1 MIGTK
6 NLNHSLGVEHG
17 RVISPFHGWFLR
29 FLHHN
34 LRIYAA
40 EIPVK
45 SHEFIYSWWKS
56 HQKSPLN
63 CWYRWDFH
71 GISFPLL
78 SNPIK
83 HPMKNPMNIHI
94 NPIKNPI
101 KFPSKIQFLGE
112 IPQKNHPEIR
122 SPKSQEIDT
131 DASGFISP
139 DEILEHTSNPAV
151 CRGRSREIRG
161 LKLKRWMEL
170 MMLMINMEVIT
181 RLWWLE
187 WLIVSIWFDD

>member
-1 MIGTK
+1 MDAWSP
-6 NLNHSLGVEHG
+6 HSMVPLQ
-17 RVISPFHGWFLR
+17 SAFML
-29 FLHHN
+29 L
-34 LRIYAA
+34 
-40 EIPVK
+40 K
-45 SHEFIYSWWKS
+45 SQWNPMNSYIRGE
-56 HQKSPLN
+56 
-63 CWYRWDFH
+63 
-71 GISFPLL
+71 
-78 SNPIK
+78 NPIK
-83 HPMKNPMNIHI
+83 NHHWTVGIDEIFMGFHFRCYQIPSNIPWKIPWTIPSTPMKNPMNIHI

-101 KFPSKIQFLGE
+101 KIPWKLQFLGE

-170 MMLMINMEVIT
+170 MMLMINMEVMT

-187 WLIVSIWFDD
+187 WFDSQYMIWWLEWDG